1 MENLKLQENP
11 SLNIRLVK
19 QDIVN
24 AHRLHSSQRI
34 QLLTKHPTTSLLPFE
49 ILSGRFSQSFNMPSY
64 SSSRHSH
71 SSSSRKNDV
80 YLGGDGHSGSSSRRS
95 KYVQE
100 KKWFCAWCHFGPLDW
115 TYDTSCVECGRPRD
129 QYCRVEYQTRKV
141 RVT

>member
-1 MENLKLQENP
+1 
-11 SLNIRLVK
+11 
-19 QDIVN
+19 
-24 AHRLHSSQRI
+24 
-34 QLLTKHPTTSLLPFE
+34 
-49 ILSGRFSQSFNMPSY
+49 MPSHASSSS

-95 KYVQE
+95 TKYVQE

-115 TYDTSCVECGRPRD
+115 TYDTHCLECGRPRD
-129 QYCRVEYQTRKV
+129 QYCRVEYQTRRV